1 MKQVSYLRLFV
12 LLCGITLVIGETI
25 KVDTAENTRKTT
37 ADNDTNKKGLSF
49 TLFRRFIKLV

>member
-25 KVDTAENTRKTT
+25 KVDTDNIRNTT
-37 ADNDTNKKGLSF
+37 ADNGTNRKGLSF
-49 TLFRRFIKLV
+49 TLFRKYII

>member
-25 KVDTAENTRKTT
+25 KVDTDNTRNAT
-37 ADNDTNKKGLSF
+37 ADNETNKKGLSF
-49 TLFRRFIKLV
+49 TLFRRFIIKVV